1 MRRRPRPFM
10 LSASTGDGAALVV
23 IVGLLCLPLSAFVAL
38 PAMLLTAKLVDSNIN
53 WLVLVLI
60 ALPIVAAS
68 ACFIATPILAVASF
82 AVLIVALYFVS
93 RWVKHLPEASPI
105 RGEFKHFRKNAI
117 CATVVCY
124 IGLLIVLLLENYTTI
139 MTITTCATLILL
151 FVVVGLFSFVMFLMF
166 DANSAA
172 KTHEENQN
180 NISNSKENDE

>member
-1 MRRRPRPFM
+1 MR
-10 LSASTGDGAALVV
+10 SSNTIIVI
-23 IVGLLCLPLSAFVAL
+23 IVGVCCLPFSAFIAL

-82 AVLIVALYFVS
+82 AVLIVALYFVR

-105 RGEFKHFRKNAI
+105 RSEFKHFRKIAI
-117 CATVVCY
+117 CATVICY
-124 IGLLIVLLLENYTTI
+124 IGFLVVLLLENYTTI
-139 MTITTCATLILL
+139 MTIMTCATLILL

-172 KTHEENQN
+172 KAHGEKQN
-180 NISNSKENDE
+180 KISDSKENNE

>member
-1 MRRRPRPFM
+1 MPFFISPRF
-10 LSASTGDGAALVV
+10 
-23 IVGLLCLPLSAFVAL
+23 
-38 PAMLLTAKLVDSNIN
+38 N
-53 WLVLVLI
+53 
-60 ALPIVAAS
+60 
-68 ACFIATPILAVASF
+68 ACV
-82 AVLIVALYFVS
+82 
-93 RWVKHLPEASPI
+93 HLPEASPI

-180 NISNSKENDE
+180 KISNSKENDE

>member
-1 MRRRPRPFM
+1 MRRIPRPFM

-82 AVLIVALYFVS
+82 AVLIVALYFVR
-93 RWVKHLPEASPI
+93 RWVKHLPETSPI
-105 RGEFKHFRKNAI
+105 RSESKHFRKNAI
-117 CATVVCY
+117 CATVICY
-124 IGLLIVLLLENYTTI
+124 IGFLVVLLLENYTTI
-139 MTITTCATLILL
+139 MTIMTCATLILL

-172 KTHEENQN
+172 KAHGEKQN
-180 NISNSKENDE
+180 KISDSKENNE

>member
-38 PAMLLTAKLVDSNIN
+38 PAMLLT
-53 WLVLVLI
+53 VLI

-139 MTITTCATLILL
+139 MTITTCATLKYLSFLL
-151 FVVVGLFSFVMFLMF
+151 L
-166 DANSAA
+166 N
-172 KTHEENQN
+172 KYKYTHLPF
-180 NISNSKENDE
+180 I